1 MSKIV
6 KVDKTIILRYEDRE
20 IDLPIEIKENIKE
33 FWNNAIKENSNLYNG
48 QDYVVEAI
56 NETKDKI
63 EMLVVKSNY
72 AHYLYDE
79 RIGIKENKY
88 RCCSLWGGIL
98 LQTKDNYFVVG
109 EMNKTMSMPFCLQ
122 LPGGGI
128 DKTDIKDGKI
138 NIIANINREVKEELN
153 IDIEKIDYKLEF
165 IEYPDETRN
174 AYGFIALAKIN
185 QTKEELERHF
195 NEYKEYLIKNKL
207 ELEFSRLV
215 FLNKNNALKEL
226 DNMNNPKRPYL
237 RNLIKEAMR
246 YQNGGNT
253 NE

>member
-6 KVDKTIILRYEDRE
+6 RVNKAVILKYEDRE
-20 IDLPIEIKENIKE
+20 IDLPIEIKENIKK
-33 FWNNAIKENSNLYNG
+33 FWNNAIKENPNLYNG
-48 QDYVVEAI
+48 QDYVVETV

-88 RCCSLWGGIL
+88 RCCSPWGGVL

-109 EMNKTMSMPFCLQ
+109 EMNETTSMPFCLQ
-122 LPGGGI
+122 LSGGGI
-128 DKTDIKDGKI
+128 DKKDIKNGQI
-138 NIIANINREVKEELN
+138 NISANINREVKEELN
-153 IDIEKIDYKLEF
+153 INIENIDYKLEF

-174 AYGFIALAKIN
+174 AYGFIALAKLN
-185 QTKEELERHF
+185 QSKEELEKHF
-195 NEYKEYLIKNKL
+195 NEYKEYLIENKL
-207 ELEFSRLV
+207 ELEFNRLV
-215 FLNKNNALKEL
+215 FLNKENALEEL

-237 RNLIKEAMR
+237 RDLIKETMK
-246 YQNGGNT
+246 Y
-253 NE
+253 